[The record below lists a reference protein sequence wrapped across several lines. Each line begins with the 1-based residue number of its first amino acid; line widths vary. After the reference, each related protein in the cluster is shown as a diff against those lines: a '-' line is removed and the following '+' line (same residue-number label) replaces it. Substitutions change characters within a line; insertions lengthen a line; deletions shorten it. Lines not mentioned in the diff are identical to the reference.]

1 MLRKWFFN
9 RNLKVNEAF
18 TTQKLGKREWHVL
31 NAVQCQKVSV
41 TGGGGLR
48 WRVTEM
54 RLEAWVKQIME
65 GPVDHQDHNGSR
77 IRE

>member
-1 MLRKWFFN
+1 M
-9 RNLKVNEAF
+9 
-18 TTQKLGKREWHVL
+18 L
-31 NAVQCQKVSV
+31 NAVRCQKVSV